1 MIERIISIYNGDEE
15 NYVDMCAVRV
25 HALYGGEPVLLEIWG
40 LEMCLVSRRNPAL
53 SRTLSF

>member
-1 MIERIISIYNGDEE
+1 MIEGIISIYNGDEE
-15 NYVDMCAVRV
+15 NYVDMCGARV
-25 HALYGGEPVLLEIWG
+25 HALDGVEPMLLEIWG